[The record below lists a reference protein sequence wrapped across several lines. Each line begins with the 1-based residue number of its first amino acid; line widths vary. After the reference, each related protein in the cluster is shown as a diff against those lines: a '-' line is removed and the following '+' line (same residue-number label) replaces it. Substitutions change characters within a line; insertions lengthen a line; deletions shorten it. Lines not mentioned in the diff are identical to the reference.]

1 MEKHSSGLSLEGEYP
16 LALKPISQFPGTNV
30 LQQVDQDN
38 EKFLKTSAIWHDPVD
53 VEELDGIG
61 LELRRQ
67 DLKISLLMEMVSE
80 LLIQQS
86 HLPPPVH
93 LHLTATDLLC
103 DYPSEYLSDFLSDRT
118 DAQLAPGTKLELKL
132 YVMPAF
138 PKALKL
144 FGEVGPEREPG
155 KLSIH
160 FTGMSPAVQDRIEKV
175 IFTQHR
181 RSIAQ
186 RLGS

>member
-1 MEKHSSGLSLEGEYP
+1 MENNSSRLSLEGEYP
-16 LALKPISQFPGTNV
+16 LALKPISEFPGNNV
-30 LQQVDQDN
+30 LQQIDQDN

-86 HLPPPVH
+86 HLPPMVH
-93 LHLTATDLLC
+93 IHLTATDLLC
-103 DYPSEYLSDFLSDRT
+103 DYPSDHSSDRPNI
-118 DAQLAPGTKLELKL
+118 QLAPGTKLELKL

-138 PKALKL
+138 PRPLKL
-144 FGEVGPEREPG
+144 YGEVVPEREPG

-160 FTGMSPAVQDRIEKV
+160 FSGMSPAVQDRIEKV
-175 IFTQHR
+175 IFTHHR
-181 RSIAQ
+181 RSIAH
-186 RLGS
+186 RLGG

>member
-16 LALKPISQFPGTNV
+16 LALKPISQFPGTNA

-67 DLKISLLMEMVSE
+67 DMKISLLMEMVSE

-93 LHLTATDLLC
+93 IHLTATDLQC
-103 DYPSEYLSDFLSDRT
+103 DYPGDYLSDYPDVQFT
-118 DAQLAPGTKLELKL
+118 HGTKLELKL

-144 FGEVGPEREPG
+144 YGEVGPEREPG

-160 FTGMSPAVQDRIEKV
+160 FTGISPSVQDRIEKV

>member
-1 MEKHSSGLSLEGEYP
+1 MEKHSGGLSLEGEFP
-16 LALKPISQFPGTNV
+16 LAVKPISQFPGTNV
-30 LQQVDQDN
+30 LLQADHSN
-38 EKFLKTSAIWHDPVD
+38 EKFLKTSSIWHDPVD
-53 VEELDGIG
+53 VEELDDIG
-61 LELRRQ
+61 QELHRQ

-80 LLIQQS
+80 LLIHQS

-93 LHLTATDLLC
+93 LLLTATDLQC
-103 DYPSEYLSDFLSDRT
+103 DHPGAPMT
-118 DAQLAPGTKLELKL
+118 PGTKIELTL
-132 YVMPAF
+132 YVTPAF

-144 FGEVGPEREPG
+144 YGEVGPERQSG
-155 KLSIH
+155 KLSIY
-160 FTGMSPAVQDRIEKV
+160 FTHMSPAVQDRIERL